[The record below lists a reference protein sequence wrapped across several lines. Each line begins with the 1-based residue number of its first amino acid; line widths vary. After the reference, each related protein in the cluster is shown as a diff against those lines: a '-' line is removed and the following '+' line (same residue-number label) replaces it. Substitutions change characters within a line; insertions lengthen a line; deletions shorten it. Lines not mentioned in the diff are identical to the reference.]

1 MLWLIAL
8 AITLLSARYQR
19 VTGPTYPLYGHATLA
34 GTAFD
39 WRLERTQAG
48 DADHR
53 VHVKTGS
60 SITEGTLEYRPAGT
74 AAWTSQPMTAIAGE
88 VVGTIPHQPM
98 GAKVAYRVTLRKFDQ
113 QIVLPPQGEAVMRFR
128 GDVPAWVLIP
138 HILAMFAA
146 MLYSTRAG
154 LETLSPAPRFGM
166 LVGRTI
172 AALVVGGILLG
183 CLVAWYAF
191 RAPWGGF
198 PISNDVT
205 DNKTL
210 LALIVWLGAAVA
222 LRVGRNPKPYV
233 ALASVLT
240 LAVYLV
246 PHSMALPK

>member
-8 AITLLSARYQR
+8 AITLLAARYQR
-19 VTGPTYPLYGHATLA
+19 VTGPTYPISGHATLA
-34 GTAFD
+34 GTTFD
-39 WRLERTQAG
+39 WRLERSQAG

-60 SITEGTLEYRPAGT
+60 TITEGTLEYRRPGDAT
-74 AAWTSQPMTAIAGE
+74 WTSQPMSVMAGE

-98 GAKVAYRVTLRKFDQ
+98 GTKVAYRVKLRKLDQ
-113 QIVLPPQGEAVMRFR
+113 QVVLPPAGEAVLRFR

-138 HILAMFAA
+138 HVLAMLAA
-146 MLYSTRAG
+146 MFYSTRAG
-154 LETLSPAPRFGM
+154 LEVLSPRPKFGT

-198 PISNDVT
+198 PISNDLT

-210 LALIVWLGAAVA
+210 LALLVWLGAAVA
-222 LRVGRNPKPYV
+222 LRVGRNAKPYV
-233 ALASVLT
+233 VLASVIT
-240 LAVYLV
+240 LAVYLI
-246 PHSMALPK
+246 PHSLTLK